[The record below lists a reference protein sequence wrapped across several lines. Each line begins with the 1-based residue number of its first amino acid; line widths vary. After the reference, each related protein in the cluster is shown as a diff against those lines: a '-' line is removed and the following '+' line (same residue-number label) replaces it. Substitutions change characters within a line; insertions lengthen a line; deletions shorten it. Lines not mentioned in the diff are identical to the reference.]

1 MVERMGGEFFDDL
14 ETRDCAQREA
24 ALLGALRAQIAY
36 ARENTAF
43 YGDTLAGVDPAA
55 IGDRAALSALP
66 VTRKSDLIARQQDM
80 PPFGGLVAVPP
91 GSLARIYQSP
101 GPIYDP
107 DGHGDDYWRFGRAIY
122 AAGVRAGD
130 IIHNT
135 FSYHLTPAGR
145 MVESGAHAVGAAV
158 IPGGVGQTEQQ
169 VRAIQHIRPRAYAGT
184 PSFLKVLLDK
194 ARELGADT
202 SSLTLGLV
210 GGEPLPPSLRRLLG
224 EDYGVEVLQ
233 CYGTADLGLIA
244 YESKALEGMIIDEGV
259 LVEIVEPGGAD
270 LAADGEVGE
279 VVVTTFVKEYP
290 LIRFATGDLSAVLSG
305 PSPCG
310 RTNMRIKGWMGRADQ
325 TVKVKGMF
333 IHPEQIGDVARR
345 HPEITKARLVI
356 DRTDN
361 ADVMTLHCEVVTDDP
376 AFTDKVAETVHAVC
390 KVRGAVRRVESGSLA
405 DDGKIIDD
413 TRKFD

>member
-1 MVERMGGEFFDDL
+1 MDEYFDDL
-14 ETRDCAQREA
+14 ETRDPAQREA
-24 ALLGALRAQIAY
+24 ALLGALRAQIAH
-36 ARENTAF
+36 ARDNTAYF
-43 YGDTLAGVDPAA
+43 GEALAGVDPAA
-55 IGDRAALSALP
+55 VTDRAALSALP
-66 VTRKSDLIARQQDM
+66 VTRKSDLIARQHEA
-80 PPFGGLVAVPP
+80 PPFGGMVVPPP

-101 GPIYDP
+101 GPIYEP
-107 DGHGDDYWRFGRAIY
+107 DSHGHDTWRFGRAVY

-169 VRAIQHIRPRAYAGT
+169 VRAIEHIRPCGYGGT

-194 ARELGADT
+194 GRELGADT
-202 SSLTLGLV
+202 SSLSLGLV

-244 YESKALEGMIIDEGV
+244 YESKALDGMIVDEGV
-259 LVEIVEPGGAD
+259 LVEIVEPGSGNLVAE
-270 LAADGEVGE
+270 GEVGE
-279 VVVTTFVKEYP
+279 VLVTTLSRDYP
-290 LIRFATGDLSAVLSG
+290 LIRFATGDLSATLSG

-310 RTNMRIKGWMGRADQ
+310 RTNVRIKGWMGRADQ
-325 TVKVKGMF
+325 TAKVKGMF
-333 IHPEQIGDVARR
+333 VHPAQISEVARR

-356 DRTDN
+356 ERTDN
-361 ADVMTLHCEVVTDDP
+361 VDAMTLHCETTTDDP
-376 AFTDKVAETVHAVC
+376 VFADKVAESVQAVC
-390 KVRGAVRRVESGSLA
+390 KVRGSVRLVEAGSLA
-405 DDGKIIDD
+405 NDGKIIDD
-413 TRKFD
+413 VRKFD